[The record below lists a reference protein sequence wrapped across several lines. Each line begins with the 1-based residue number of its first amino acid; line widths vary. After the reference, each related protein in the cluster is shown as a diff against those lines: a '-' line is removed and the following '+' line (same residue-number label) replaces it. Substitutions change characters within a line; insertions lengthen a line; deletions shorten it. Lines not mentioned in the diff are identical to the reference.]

1 MGIPS
6 YCRRTTMALP
16 DKKIKKIQLP
26 GDVQGDKTY
35 EIVPE
40 MLQRDGFGAV
50 LPRMDEDGTLALEG
64 DIWADGETSGTNLIP
79 IPGDFK
85 GNAIDVTEFTGN
97 SFVLNQL
104 AVTTFNSTT
113 VNGITYTNNH
123 DGSWTVNGT
132 ATDDSNWAITTNIS
146 PKHRYLICGC
156 PTGGSFST
164 FYLMNDN
171 KPTEAFVDTGSGA
184 VFDWDKSFGW
194 ALKIV
199 VKSGVQVS
207 N

>member
-146 PKHRYLICGC
+146 PKHRYNMRL
-156 PTGGSFST
+156 P
-164 FYLMNDN
+164 NR
-171 KPTEAFVDTGSGA
+171 
-184 VFDWDKSFGW
+184 W
-194 ALKIV
+194 
-199 VKSGVQVS
+199 
-207 N
+207 